1 MLNHGL
7 WFASHVT
14 ISCCFFVDRG
24 TKFESALYAIRSHV
38 EDSVETVGDFLVGK
52 IDVACAVGVDEEAH
66 RLGYADGVSH
76 LHENFVGNSGSYG
89 VFSHVSSGVSSRAVD
104 LAGVFARESAS
115 TMSAA
120 ASVGVDND
128 FATSEAG
135 VAVRATD
142 NEFSGWVDV
151 IGDIFVE

>member
-1 MLNHGL
+1 M
-7 WFASHVT
+7 T
-14 ISCCFFVDRG
+14 C
-24 TKFESALYAIRSHV
+24 AI
-38 EDSVETVGDFLVGK
+38 
-52 IDVACAVGVDEEAH
+52 GVDEEAH
-66 RLGYADGVSH
+66 RLSHADSVSH
-76 LHENFVGNSGSYG
+76 LHKNFVGDAGSYSI
-89 VFSHVSSGVSSRAVD
+89 FSHVASSVGSRAVD